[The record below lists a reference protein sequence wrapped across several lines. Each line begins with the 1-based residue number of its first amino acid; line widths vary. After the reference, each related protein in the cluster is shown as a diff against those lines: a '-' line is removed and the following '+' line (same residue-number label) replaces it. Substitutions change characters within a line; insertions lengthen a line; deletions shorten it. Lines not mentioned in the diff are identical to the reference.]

1 MEASA
6 ILTVFD
12 SHGMGCNNSPR
23 VGQLRL
29 GLSGSGFLESWGGQ
43 GTGGTFPRVAVRAS
57 RTGVESR

>member
-43 GTGGTFPRVAVRAS
+43 GTGAHFHGS
-57 RTGVESR
+57 Q